1 LYASNKLVGITYQKE
16 NKTEK
21 HKRENKKEIRLA
33 YEKKYENQKQIEK
46 TNYQASD
53 KNGHHYQP
61 RRQGKK

>member
-1 LYASNKLVGITYQKE
+1 LYASNKLVGTTYQKE

-46 TNYQASD
+46 TK
-53 KNGHHYQP
+53 KN
-61 RRQGKK
+61 